1 MIAVILAKKILSLF
15 LIMVMGAALVKSK
28 VLRAE
33 DSKSISVVTLY
44 LVMPCVII
52 SSFQVEY
59 TEEIRDGL
67 VLALIGA
74 VLVHV
79 VLIAVTAILGKA
91 LRWDPVEK
99 DSAIYSNAGNL
110 IIPIVTA
117 MLGKEWIIYTSA
129 FLSVQLILLWS
140 HGKMV
145 LCGEKKIDIKKIVTN
160 VNMIS
165 ILVGIL
171 LFICRIELPAVLQDS
186 IDTVG
191 SMVGP
196 AAMIVT
202 GMLIGNMDLKKLTAY
217 RKLPMMIFVRL
228 MGFPLLNI
236 LLLKISG
243 LAGMVPAGE
252 TILLITLLAT
262 ITPSAS
268 TITQMAQVYGKDADY
283 ASAIN
288 VATTLLCIVTMPLM
302 VMLYQRVM

>member
-15 LIMVMGAALVKSK
+15 LIMVMGAALVKTR
-28 VLRAE
+28 VLKAE
-33 DSKSISVVTLY
+33 DSRSISIITLY
-44 LVMPCVII
+44 LVMPCVIL

-59 TEEIRDGL
+59 TAEIRDGL
-67 VLALIGA
+67 ILSLIAA

-79 VLIAVTAILGKA
+79 ILIALTEVLGR
-91 LRWDPVEK
+91 LFHWDPVEK
-99 DSAIYSNAGNL
+99 ASAIYSNAGNL
-110 IIPIVTA
+110 IIPIVTSL
-117 MLGKEWIIYTSA
+117 LGKEWIIYTSG
-129 FLSVQLILLWS
+129 FMSVQLILLWS

-145 LCGEKKIDIKKIVTN
+145 ICGEKKIEVKKILTN

-165 ILVGIL
+165 IFAGIL
-171 LFICRIELPAVLQDS
+171 MFICRIRLPFVLQDS
-186 IDTVG
+186 VDTVG

-202 GMLIGNMDLKKLTAY
+202 GMLIGNMDLKKLTSY
-217 RKLPMMIFVRL
+217 RRLWVMTGVRL
-228 MGFPLLNI
+228 IAYPLLNI
-236 LLLKISG
+236 LFLKFSG
-243 LAGMVPAGE
+243 LAGMVPAGQ

-268 TITQMAQVYGKDADY
+268 TITQMAQVYGKGADY

-302 VMLYQRVM
+302 VMIYQL

>member
-67 VLALIGA
+67 ILALIGA

-79 VLIAVTAILGKA
+79 ALIAVTEILGRA
-91 LRWDPVEK
+91 LGWDPVEK

-145 LCGEKKIDIKKIVTN
+145 LCGERRIEIKKIATN

-165 ILVGIL
+165 IFAGIL
-171 LFICRIELPAVLQDS
+171 LFICRIQLPAVLQDS

-202 GMLIGNMDLKKLTAY
+202 GMLIGNMNLKKLFSY
-217 RKLPMMIFVRL
+217 RKLPLMIFVRL
-228 MGFPLLNI
+228 VGFPVLNI
-236 LLLKISG
+236 ALLKLSG
-243 LAGMVPAGE
+243 LSRMVPAGE

-268 TITQMAQVYGKDADY
+268 TITQMSQVYGKDADY

-302 VMLYQRVM
+302 VMIYQYI

>member
-1 MIAVILAKKILSLF
+1 MIAIILAKKILSLF

-28 VLRAE
+28 VLKPE

>member
-1 MIAVILAKKILSLF
+1 MIAIILAKKILSLF

-28 VLRAE
+28 VLKAE

>member
-15 LIMVMGAALVKSK
+15 LIMVMGAALVKTK
-28 VLRAE
+28 VLKAQ
-33 DSKSISVVTLY
+33 DSRSISVITLY

-52 SSFQVEY
+52 SSFQVDY
-59 TEEIRDGL
+59 TEELFNGL
-67 VLALIGA
+67 MLSLLAA
-74 VLVHV
+74 VLLHV
-79 VLIAVTAILGKA
+79 ILIALTEILG
-91 LRWDPVEK
+91 RMFHWDPVEK
-99 DSAIYSNAGNL
+99 ASAIYSNAGNL

-117 MLGKEWIIYTSA
+117 LLGKEWIIYTSA
-129 FLSVQLILLWS
+129 FISVQLILLWS
-140 HGKMV
+140 HGKMT
-145 LCGEKKIDIKKIVTN
+145 LCGEKNIDFKKILTN

-165 ILVGIL
+165 IFVGIL
-171 LFICRIELPAVLQDS
+171 LFVCRVQLPAVLQDS

-202 GMLIGNMDLKKLTAY
+202 GMLIGNMDFKKLASY
-217 RKLPMMIFVRL
+217 RRLWLMAAVRL
-228 MGFPLLNI
+228 IAYPLLNI
-236 LLLKISG
+236 VVLKFSG
-243 LAGMVPAGE
+243 LAAMVPEGQ

-288 VATTLLCIVTMPLM
+288 VVTTLLCIVTMPLM
-302 VMLYQRVM
+302 VMLY

>member
-15 LIMVMGAALVKSK
+15 LIMIMGAALVKSN
-28 VLRAE
+28 VLKAK
-33 DSKSISVVTLY
+33 DSKSLSVITLY

-52 SSFQVEY
+52 SSFQVTY

-67 VLALIGA
+67 ILALIAA
-74 VLVHV
+74 VLVHIILI
-79 VLIAVTAILGKA
+79 VLTEIMGRA
-91 LRWDPVEK
+91 LHWDPVERA
-99 DSAIYSNAGNL
+99 SAIYSNAGNL

-117 MLGKEWIIYTSA
+117 LLGKEWIIYTSA

-140 HGKMV
+140 HGKMT
-145 LCGEKKIDIKKIVTN
+145 LCGEKKIELKKIATN

-165 ILVGIL
+165 IIIGIL
-171 LFICRIELPAVLQDS
+171 FFVCRIQLPAVLQDS

-191 SMVGP
+191 GMVGP

-202 GMLIGNMDLKKLTAY
+202 GMLIGNMDLKKLASYKRLWLMVVIRLIAY
-217 RKLPMMIFVRL
+217 PI
-228 MGFPLLNI
+228 LNI
-236 LLLKISG
+236 VFLKYSG
-243 LAGMVPAGE
+243 LAAMVPAGD
-252 TILLITLLAT
+252 TILMITLLAT

-302 VMLYQRVM
+302 VMIYQL

>member
-15 LIMVMGAALVKSK
+15 LIMIMGAALVKSN
-28 VLRAE
+28 VLKTK
-33 DSKSISVVTLY
+33 DSKSLSVITLY

-52 SSFQVEY
+52 SSFQVAY

-67 VLALIGA
+67 ILALIAA
-74 VLVHV
+74 VLVHIILI
-79 VLIAVTAILGKA
+79 VLTEILGRA
-91 LRWDPVEK
+91 LHWDPVERA
-99 DSAIYSNAGNL
+99 SAIYSNAGNL

-117 MLGKEWIIYTSA
+117 LLGKEWIIYTSA

-140 HGKMV
+140 HGKMT
-145 LCGEKKIDIKKIVTN
+145 LCGEKKIELKKIATN

-165 ILVGIL
+165 IFIGIL
-171 LFICRIELPAVLQDS
+171 FFVCRIQLPAVLQDS

-191 SMVGP
+191 GMVGP

-202 GMLIGNMDLKKLTAY
+202 GMLIGNMDLKKLASYKRLWLMVVIRLIAY
-217 RKLPMMIFVRL
+217 PI
-228 MGFPLLNI
+228 LNI
-236 LLLKISG
+236 VFLKYSG
-243 LAGMVPAGE
+243 LAAMVPAGD
-252 TILLITLLAT
+252 TILMITLLAT

-302 VMLYQRVM
+302 VMIYQL

>member
-15 LIMVMGAALVKSK
+15 LIMLMGAALVKSSILK
-28 VLRAE
+28 AE
-33 DSKSISVVTLY
+33 DSKSLSVITLY

-52 SSFQVEY
+52 SSFQVTY

-67 VLALIGA
+67 ILALIAA
-74 VLVHV
+74 VLVHIILI
-79 VLIAVTAILGKA
+79 VLTEVLGRA
-91 LRWDPVEK
+91 FHWDPVERA
-99 DSAIYSNAGNL
+99 SAIYSNAGNL

-117 MLGKEWIIYTSA
+117 LLGKEWIIYTSA

-140 HGKMV
+140 HGKMT
-145 LCGEKKIDIKKIVTN
+145 LCGEKKIELKKIATN

-165 ILVGIL
+165 IFIGIL
-171 LFICRIELPAVLQDS
+171 FFVCRIQLPAVLQDS

-202 GMLIGNMDLKKLTAY
+202 GMLIGNMDLKKLASY
-217 RKLPMMIFVRL
+217 KRLWLMVVVRL
-228 MGFPLLNI
+228 IAYPLLNI
-236 LLLKISG
+236 VFLKYSG
-243 LAGMVPAGE
+243 LTAMVPAGD
-252 TILLITLLAT
+252 TILMITLLAT

-302 VMLYQRVM
+302 VMIYQL

>member
-15 LIMVMGAALVKSK
+15 LIMIMGAALVKSN
-28 VLRAE
+28 VLKAK
-33 DSKSISVVTLY
+33 DSKSLSVITLY

-52 SSFQVEY
+52 SSFQVTY

-67 VLALIGA
+67 ILALIAA
-74 VLVHV
+74 VLVHIILI
-79 VLIAVTAILGKA
+79 VLTEILGRA
-91 LRWDPVEK
+91 LHWDPVERA
-99 DSAIYSNAGNL
+99 SAIYSNAGNL

-117 MLGKEWIIYTSA
+117 LLGKEWIIYTSA

-140 HGKMV
+140 HGKMT
-145 LCGEKKIDIKKIVTN
+145 LCGEKKIELKKIATN

-165 ILVGIL
+165 IIIGIL
-171 LFICRIELPAVLQDS
+171 FFVCRIQLPAVLQDS

-191 SMVGP
+191 GMVGP

-202 GMLIGNMDLKKLTAY
+202 GMLIGNMDLKKLASYKRLWLMVVIRLIAY
-217 RKLPMMIFVRL
+217 PI
-228 MGFPLLNI
+228 LNI
-236 LLLKISG
+236 VFLKYSG
-243 LAGMVPAGE
+243 LAAMVPAGD
-252 TILLITLLAT
+252 TILMITLLAT

-302 VMLYQRVM
+302 VMIYQL

>member
-28 VLRAE
+28 VLKAE

-67 VLALIGA
+67 ILALIGA

-79 VLIAVTAILGKA
+79 ALIAVTEILGKA

-145 LCGEKKIDIKKIVTN
+145 LCGERKIEIKKIATN
-160 VNMIS
+160 VNMLS
-165 ILVGIL
+165 IFAGIL
-171 LFICRIELPAVLQDS
+171 LFICGIQLPAVLRDS

-202 GMLIGNMDLKKLTAY
+202 GMLIGNMNLKKLFSY

-228 MGFPLLNI
+228 VGFPVLNI
-236 LLLKISG
+236 ALLKLSG
-243 LAGMVPAGE
+243 LSRMVPAGE

-268 TITQMAQVYGKDADY
+268 TITQMSQVYGKDADY

-302 VMLYQRVM
+302 VMIYQYIM

>member
-1 MIAVILAKKILSLF
+1 MVALILAKKILSLF

-28 VLRAE
+28 ILRAQ
-33 DSKSISVVTLY
+33 DSRSLSVITLY
-44 LVMPCVII
+44 LVMPCVIV
-52 SSFQVEY
+52 SSFQVSY

-67 VLALIGA
+67 VLALAAA
-74 VLVHV
+74 VLLHV
-79 VLIAVTAILGKA
+79 ILIALTEILG
-91 LRWDPVEK
+91 RIFHWDPVEK
-99 DSAIYSNAGNL
+99 ASAIYSNAGNL

-117 MLGKEWIIYTSA
+117 LLGKEWVIYTSA
-129 FLSVQLILLWS
+129 FLSVQLVLLWS
-140 HGKMV
+140 HGKMT
-145 LCGEKKIDIKKIVTN
+145 LCGEKKIEFKKIATN

-165 ILVGIL
+165 VFVGIL
-171 LFICRIELPAVLQDS
+171 LFLGRIRLPAVLEDS

-202 GMLIGNMDLKKLTAY
+202 GMLIGNMDLKKLAAY
-217 RKLPMMIFVRL
+217 RRLWLMIVIRL
-228 MGFPLLNI
+228 IAYPILNI
-236 LLLKISG
+236 ACLKFSG
-243 LAGMVPAGE
+243 LAALVPAGE
-252 TILLITLLAT
+252 TILMITLLAT

-302 VMLYQRVM
+302 VMLYQL

>member
-28 VLRAE
+28 VLKAE

-79 VLIAVTAILGKA
+79 VLILVTAVLGKA

-145 LCGEKKIDIKKIVTN
+145 LCGEKKIEVKKIATN

-165 ILVGIL
+165 VLVGIL
-171 LFICRIELPAVLQDS
+171 FFVCRIELPAVLQDS

-191 SMVGP
+191 SMIGP

-202 GMLIGNMDLKKLTAY
+202 GMLIGNMNLKKLASY

-228 MGFPLLNI
+228 IGFPLLNI
-236 LLLKISG
+236 ILLKVSG

-268 TITQMAQVYGKDADY
+268 TITQMSQVYGKDADY

-302 VMLYQRVM
+302 VMIYQYIM

>member
-15 LIMVMGAALVKSK
+15 LIMIMGAALVKSN
-28 VLRAE
+28 VLKAK
-33 DSKSISVVTLY
+33 DSKSLSVITLY

-52 SSFQVEY
+52 SSFQVTY

-67 VLALIGA
+67 ILALIAA
-74 VLVHV
+74 VLVHIILI
-79 VLIAVTAILGKA
+79 VLTEILGRA
-91 LRWDPVEK
+91 FHWDPVERA
-99 DSAIYSNAGNL
+99 SAIYSNAGNL
-110 IIPIVTA
+110 IIPVVTA
-117 MLGKEWIIYTSA
+117 LLGKEWIIYTSA

-140 HGKMV
+140 HGKMT
-145 LCGEKKIDIKKIVTN
+145 LCGEKKIELKKIATN

-165 ILVGIL
+165 IIIGIL
-171 LFICRIELPAVLQDS
+171 FFVCRIQLPAVLQDS

-191 SMVGP
+191 GMVGP

-202 GMLIGNMDLKKLTAY
+202 GMLIGNMDLKKLASYKRLWLMVVIRLIAY
-217 RKLPMMIFVRL
+217 PI
-228 MGFPLLNI
+228 LNI
-236 LLLKISG
+236 VFLKYSG
-243 LAGMVPAGE
+243 LAAMVPAGD
-252 TILLITLLAT
+252 TILMITLLAT

-302 VMLYQRVM
+302 VMIYQL

>member
-67 VLALIGA
+67 ILALIGA

-79 VLIAVTAILGKA
+79 ALIAVTELLGRA
-91 LRWDPVEK
+91 LGWDPVEK

-145 LCGEKKIDIKKIVTN
+145 LCGERRIEIKKIATN

-165 ILVGIL
+165 IFAGIL
-171 LFICRIELPAVLQDS
+171 LFICRIQLPAVLQDS

-202 GMLIGNMDLKKLTAY
+202 GMLIGNMNLKKLFSY
-217 RKLPMMIFVRL
+217 RKLPLMIFVRL
-228 MGFPLLNI
+228 VGFPVLNI
-236 LLLKISG
+236 ALLKLSG
-243 LAGMVPAGE
+243 LSRMVPAGE

-268 TITQMAQVYGKDADY
+268 TITQMSQVYGKDADY

-302 VMLYQRVM
+302 VMIYQYI

>member
-67 VLALIGA
+67 LLALIGA

-79 VLIAVTAILGKA
+79 VLIAVTGILGKA
-91 LRWDPVEK
+91 LDWDPVEK

-117 MLGKEWIIYTSA
+117 LLGKEWIIYTSA

-145 LCGEKKIDIKKIVTN
+145 LCGEKKIELKKIATN

-165 ILVGIL
+165 VLVGIL
-171 LFICRIELPAVLQDS
+171 FFICRIKLPAVLQDS

-191 SMVGP
+191 GMVGP

-202 GMLIGNMDLKKLTAY
+202 GMLIGNMSLKKLTAY
-217 RKLPMMIFVRL
+217 KRLPMMIFVRL
-228 MGFPLLNI
+228 IGYPLLNI
-236 LLLKISG
+236 GLLKLSG
-243 LAGMVPAGE
+243 LARMVPAGE

-268 TITQMAQVYGKDADY
+268 TITQMSQVYGKDADY

-302 VMLYQRVM
+302 VMIYQCVM

>member
-67 VLALIGA
+67 ILTLIGA
-74 VLVHV
+74 VLVHA
-79 VLIAVTAILGKA
+79 VLIAVTELLGRA
-91 LRWDPVEK
+91 LGWDPVEK

-145 LCGEKKIDIKKIVTN
+145 LCGERRIEIKKIATN

-165 ILVGIL
+165 IFAGIL
-171 LFICRIELPAVLQDS
+171 LFICRIQLPAVLQDS

-202 GMLIGNMDLKKLTAY
+202 GMLIGNMNLKKLFSY
-217 RKLPMMIFVRL
+217 RKLPLMIFVRL
-228 MGFPLLNI
+228 VGFPVLNI
-236 LLLKISG
+236 ALLKLSG
-243 LAGMVPAGE
+243 LSRMVPAGE

-268 TITQMAQVYGKDADY
+268 TITQMSQVYGKDADY

-302 VMLYQRVM
+302 VMIYQYI

>member
-67 VLALIGA
+67 ILALIGA
-74 VLVHV
+74 VLVHA
-79 VLIAVTAILGKA
+79 VLIAVTELLGRA
-91 LRWDPVEK
+91 LGWDPVEK

-217 RKLPMMIFVRL
+217 RELPMMIFVRL
-228 MGFPLLNI
+228 VGFPLLNI

-288 VATTLLCIVTMPLM
+288 VATTLLCIITMPVM
-302 VMLYQRVM
+302 VMIYQYVM

>member
-1 MIAVILAKKILSLF
+1 MIAIILAKKILSLF

-28 VLRAE
+28 VLKPE

-191 SMVGP
+191 FMVCP
-196 AAMIVT
+196 AAMNVT
-202 GMLIGNMDLKKLTAY
+202 WMLIGNMDLKKLTAY

>member
-67 VLALIGA
+67 ILALIGA
-74 VLVHV
+74 VLVHA
-79 VLIAVTAILGKA
+79 VLIAVTELLGRA
-91 LRWDPVEK
+91 LGWDPVEK

-145 LCGEKKIDIKKIVTN
+145 LCGERRIEIKKIATN

-165 ILVGIL
+165 IFAGIL
-171 LFICRIELPAVLQDS
+171 LFICRIQLPAVLRDS

-202 GMLIGNMDLKKLTAY
+202 GMLIGNMNLKKLFSY
-217 RKLPMMIFVRL
+217 RKLPLMIFVRL
-228 MGFPLLNI
+228 VGFPVLNI
-236 LLLKISG
+236 ALLKLSG
-243 LAGMVPAGE
+243 LSRMVPAGE

-268 TITQMAQVYGKDADY
+268 TITQMSQVYGKDADY

-302 VMLYQRVM
+302 VMIYQYI

>member
-67 VLALIGA
+67 LLALIGA

-79 VLIAVTAILGKA
+79 VLIAVTGILGKA
-91 LRWDPVEK
+91 LDWDPVEK

-117 MLGKEWIIYTSA
+117 LLGKEWIIYTSA

-145 LCGEKKIDIKKIVTN
+145 LCGEKKIELKKIATN

-165 ILVGIL
+165 VLVGIL
-171 LFICRIELPAVLQDS
+171 FFICRIKLPAVLQDS

-191 SMVGP
+191 GMVGP

-202 GMLIGNMDLKKLTAY
+202 GMLIGNMSLKKLTAY
-217 RKLPMMIFVRL
+217 KRLPMMIFVRL
-228 MGFPLLNI
+228 IGYPLMNI
-236 LLLKISG
+236 GLLKLSG
-243 LAGMVPAGE
+243 LARMVPAGE

-268 TITQMAQVYGKDADY
+268 TITQMSQVYGKDADY

-302 VMLYQRVM
+302 VMIYQCVM

>member
-67 VLALIGA
+67 ILALIGA
-74 VLVHV
+74 VLVHA
-79 VLIAVTAILGKA
+79 VLIAVTELLGRA
-91 LRWDPVEK
+91 LGWDPVEK

-171 LFICRIELPAVLQDS
+171 LFICRIELPAVLRDS
-186 IDTVG
+186 VDTVG

-288 VATTLLCIVTMPLM
+288 VATTLLCIITMPVM
-302 VMLYQRVM
+302 VMIYQYVM

>member
-67 VLALIGA
+67 ILALIGA
-74 VLVHV
+74 VLVHA
-79 VLIAVTAILGKA
+79 VLIAVTELLGRA
-91 LRWDPVEK
+91 LGWDPVEK

-145 LCGEKKIDIKKIVTN
+145 LCGERRIEIKKIATN

-165 ILVGIL
+165 IFAGIL
-171 LFICRIELPAVLQDS
+171 LFICRIQLPAVLQDS

-202 GMLIGNMDLKKLTAY
+202 GMLIGNMNLKKLFSY
-217 RKLPMMIFVRL
+217 RKLPLMIFVRL
-228 MGFPLLNI
+228 VGFPVLNI
-236 LLLKISG
+236 ALLKLSG
-243 LAGMVPAGE
+243 LSRMVPAGE

-268 TITQMAQVYGKDADY
+268 TITQMSQVYGKDADY

-302 VMLYQRVM
+302 VMIYQYI

>member
-1 MIAVILAKKILSLF
+1 MIALILAKKILSLF
-15 LIMVMGAALVKSK
+15 LIMVMGAALVKTK
-28 VLRAE
+28 VLKAE
-33 DSKSISVVTLY
+33 EGKSISVVTLY

-59 TEEIRDGL
+59 TREIRDGL
-67 VLALIGA
+67 ILALIGA
-74 VLVHV
+74 VAVHV
-79 VLIAVTAILGKA
+79 ILIAVTEVLGKA

-99 DSAIYSNAGNL
+99 ASAIYSNAGNL

-117 MLGKEWIIYTSA
+117 MLGKEWVIYTSA

-140 HGKMV
+140 HGKML
-145 LCGEKKIDIKKIVTN
+145 LCGEKRIDIRKIATN

-171 LFICRIELPAVLQDS
+171 LFLFRIQLPAVLQDS

-202 GMLIGNMDLKKLTAY
+202 GMLIGNMDLKKLAAY
-217 RKLPMMIFVRL
+217 KNLGLMVFVRL
-228 MGFPLLNI
+228 IGFPLLNI
-236 LLLKISG
+236 LFIKFSG
-243 LAGMVPAGE
+243 LASMVPAGE

-268 TITQMAQVYGKDADY
+268 TITQMSQVYGKDADY

>member
-1 MIAVILAKKILSLF
+1 
-15 LIMVMGAALVKSK
+15 MVMGAALVKSK

-67 VLALIGA
+67 ILALIGA

-79 VLIAVTAILGKA
+79 ALIAVTEILGRA
-91 LRWDPVEK
+91 LGWDPVEK

-145 LCGEKKIDIKKIVTN
+145 LCGERRIEIKKIATN

-165 ILVGIL
+165 IFAGIL
-171 LFICRIELPAVLQDS
+171 LFICRIQLPAVLQDS

-202 GMLIGNMDLKKLTAY
+202 GMLIGNMNLKKLFSY
-217 RKLPMMIFVRL
+217 RKLPLMIFVRL
-228 MGFPLLNI
+228 VGFPVLNI
-236 LLLKISG
+236 ALLKLSG
-243 LAGMVPAGE
+243 LSRMVPAGE

-268 TITQMAQVYGKDADY
+268 TITQMSQVYGKDADY

-302 VMLYQRVM
+302 VMIYQYI

>member
-15 LIMVMGAALVKSK
+15 LIMIMGAALVKSN
-28 VLRAE
+28 VLKAK
-33 DSKSISVVTLY
+33 DSKSLSVITLY

-52 SSFQVEY
+52 SSFQVTY

-67 VLALIGA
+67 ILALIAA
-74 VLVHV
+74 VLVHIILI
-79 VLIAVTAILGKA
+79 VLTEILGRV
-91 LRWDPVEK
+91 LHWDPVERA
-99 DSAIYSNAGNL
+99 SAIYSNAGNL

-117 MLGKEWIIYTSA
+117 LLGKEWIIYTSA

-140 HGKMV
+140 HGKMT
-145 LCGEKKIDIKKIVTN
+145 LCGEKKIELKKIATN

-165 ILVGIL
+165 IFIGIL
-171 LFICRIELPAVLQDS
+171 FFVCRIQLPAVLQDS

-191 SMVGP
+191 GMVGP

-202 GMLIGNMDLKKLTAY
+202 GMLIGNMDLKKLASYKRLWLMVVIRLIAY
-217 RKLPMMIFVRL
+217 PI
-228 MGFPLLNI
+228 LNI
-236 LLLKISG
+236 VFLKYSG
-243 LAGMVPAGE
+243 LAAMVPAGD
-252 TILLITLLAT
+252 TILMITLLAT

-302 VMLYQRVM
+302 VMIYQL